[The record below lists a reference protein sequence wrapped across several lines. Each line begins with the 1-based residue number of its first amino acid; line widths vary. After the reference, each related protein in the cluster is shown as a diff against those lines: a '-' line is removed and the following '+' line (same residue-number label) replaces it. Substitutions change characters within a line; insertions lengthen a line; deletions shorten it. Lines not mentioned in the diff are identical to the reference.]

1 MEFKNNILELS
12 DSYEYFVFDLWGV
25 IHDGNDLYPGVVE
38 KISQLR
44 QKNKKICFLSNAPRR
59 AYKAAEVLTR
69 LGITKDLYDFIVTS
83 GEAAYF
89 DLKKNQENGFKTFGK
104 NYLYIGPKKDL
115 NLLDGLD
122 YKMVQQ
128 AKDADFAI
136 TTGFDD
142 DNSTIDEKLPQ
153 LIDAKNYNLPLICA
167 NPDFIVVRQNGKE
180 VLCAGIL
187 GKEYEK
193 MAGKVIYYGKPHQ
206 EVYKM
211 VCELFKIDYSAKILA
226 IGDSFE
232 TDICGANNFKIDC
245 VLVTSGILANKL
257 EVKFGEKA
265 DKNKLE
271 VICTSYNLFP
281 NFVIPSL

>member
-59 AYKAAEVLTR
+59 ASKAAEVLTR

-89 DLKKNQENGFKTFGK
+89 DLKKNQENGFKDFGK

-180 VLCAGIL
+180 ALCAGIL

-211 VCELFKIDYSAKILA
+211 MSELFKIDYSAKILA

-271 VICTSYNLFP
+271 VICASYNLFP